1 MGCDRTLKMHIWC
14 MLLALEVPAAAFFR
28 LHPHVRYQ
36 SWSQPA
42 AEVAIARARPAAPG
56 ATHIEHLVVTDA
68 RAW

>member
-1 MGCDRTLKMHIWC
+1 MGCDRTLKMHTWC
-14 MLLALEVPAAAFFR
+14 MLLALEVPAAA
-28 LHPHVRYQ
+28 LSCLCPHVRYQ

-56 ATHIEHLVVTDA
+56 ATHIEDLVVTDA

>member
-1 MGCDRTLKMHIWC
+1 MGCDRTLNMHIWC
-14 MLLALEVPAAAFFR
+14 MLLALEVPAAALSR

-56 ATHIEHLVVTDA
+56 ATHIQDLVVTDA